1 MLRHKVNGLL
11 TSPAK
16 GVNARVHHQTASSE
30 DLEGIMSVPA
40 EGEILKVSLFV
51 AHLLVIFDRPVARSL
66 SLALPI
72 IFSHL
77 SLLLLH
83 QPTTYLLNTRLQP
96 SFTTTTSIMLFCKV
110 NSYRLVP
117 VVGIPEEAQVEA
129 KTLGIEPPSLEE
141 AGVHGE
147 PGGGL
152 VVVPVF
158 HDPPEEGHA
167 GGFEAV
173 RPLQVVTRVALV
185 QGKGHDLVGRP

>member
-96 SFTTTTSIMLFCKV
+96 SFTTTNQHHALLQSQLLQARTCRRDPRRGPSRSQDSR
-110 NSYRLVP
+110 NRAP
-117 VVGIPEEAQVEA
+117 IPRGSRCSWG
-129 KTLGIEPPSLEE
+129 TWRG
-141 AGVHGE
+141 
-147 PGGGL
+147 PGSSSCL
-152 VVVPVF
+152 P
-158 HDPPEEGHA
+158 
-167 GGFEAV
+167 
-173 RPLQVVTRVALV
+173 
-185 QGKGHDLVGRP
+185 

>member
-83 QPTTYLLNTRLQP
+83 QPTNPHSQQQ
-96 SFTTTTSIMLFCKV
+96 TSIMLFCKV
-110 NSYRLVP
+110 NSYRHVP